1 MKLVE
6 QEGSEH
12 TVLSVEGSLK
22 VGDTAR
28 ALADSCER
36 IARERKGALVI
47 DLSLLDYMDSTGV
60 GVLVGAL
67 KRFTDH
73 KRSILLAAPQRRI
86 LAGLRVTHLDTLF
99 RIYDTLD
106 QALAALA
113 KESDKEPTGEHKRV
127 N

>member
-28 ALADSCER
+28 ALAESCER
-36 IARERKGALVI
+36 IARERKGALVL
-47 DLSLLDYMDSTGV
+47 DLSLLEYMDSTGV

-67 KRFTDH
+67 KRFMDEQ
-73 KRSILLAAPQRRI
+73 RPILLAAPPRRI
-86 LAGLRVTHLDTLF
+86 LTGLRVTHLDTLF
-99 RIYDTLD
+99 RIYDSLD
-106 QALAALA
+106 LALAALA